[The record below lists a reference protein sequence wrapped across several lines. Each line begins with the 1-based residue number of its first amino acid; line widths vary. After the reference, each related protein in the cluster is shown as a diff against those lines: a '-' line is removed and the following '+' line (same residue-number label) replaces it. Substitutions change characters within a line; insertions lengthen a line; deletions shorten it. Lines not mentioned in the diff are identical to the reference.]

1 MSHETAL
8 VTSTVNVTAQRIIKS
23 LNLAN
28 EEKAYN
34 A

>member
-1 MSHETAL
+1 MSRETVL
-8 VTSTVNVTAQRIIKS
+8 VTSTVNVTAQGIIKS
-23 LNLAN
+23 PNLAN